1 MYAADDVSTD
11 RAYTKCSSLLAKA
24 QKTLANLEKV
34 TAGAT
39 VKKRDRSR
47 HLFFKNTVFTAME
60 ELRAPIDELEM
71 IVDQEFWPVP
81 SYGDLLFEV

>member
-1 MYAADDVSTD
+1 MCQY
-11 RAYTKCSSLLAKA
+11 RLNFLQA
-24 QKTLANLEKV
+24 QKALANLEKV
-34 TAGAT
+34 TAEAAEKEEGQEQA
-39 VKKRDRSR
+39 
-47 HLFFKNTVFTAME
+47 LFFKNTVFVAME

>member
-1 MYAADDVSTD
+1 MFTESARLVTY
-11 RAYTKCSSLLAKA
+11 
-24 QKTLANLEKV
+24 EI
-34 TAGAT
+34 TAGKEEGQEQA
-39 VKKRDRSR
+39 
-47 HLFFKNTVFTAME
+47 LFFKNTVFTAME